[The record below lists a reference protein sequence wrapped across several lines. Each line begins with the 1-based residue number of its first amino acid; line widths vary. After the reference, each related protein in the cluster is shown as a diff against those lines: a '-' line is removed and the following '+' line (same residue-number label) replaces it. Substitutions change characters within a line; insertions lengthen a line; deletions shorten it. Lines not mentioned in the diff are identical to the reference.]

1 MQSVEHMPEKK
12 ANTEKS
18 TVEGFRD
25 KAVVILPEPLDP
37 AMTEARNSPP
47 FIAAT

>member
-1 MQSVEHMPEKK
+1 MPEKK

-18 TVEGFRD
+18 KVEGFRY
-25 KAVVILPEPLDP
+25 KAVVIRPEPLDP
-37 AMTEARNSPP
+37 AMNEARNSPH